1 MAGGIMKAT
10 MNAERDREA
19 IHKLIDELPERDLR
33 IAKLYL
39 EHLKQSP
46 EDVAARDKRDAEIIN
61 AHAADLN
68 AEAEDV
74 LGYQAEW

>member
-1 MAGGIMKAT
+1 MKVT
-10 MNAERDREA
+10 MNAEINREA
-19 IHKLIDELPERDLR
+19 IHKLVDELPERDLR
-33 IAKLYL
+33 VAKLYL
-39 EHLKQSP
+39 ERLKQSP

-61 AHAADLN
+61 AHADELN